1 MSIIWGLGR
10 EGGQSG
16 NLAFQ
21 EERKEEFGKEGGYGE
36 RKEKLGREGGSA
48 DIALSLSNEQIGKLG
63 RFVMDKAYRD
73 IER

>member
-16 NLAFQ
+16 NLAFL

-48 DIALSLSNEQIGKLG
+48 DIALSLSNEQNWETWKVCHG
-63 RFVMDKAYRD
+63 
-73 IER
+73 